1 MKTFKNIIKVN
12 YKINELLDEVTKIV
26 FKDISDSLDTSG
38 YKL

>member
-1 MKTFKNIIKVN
+1 MKTFKNIIKVIIKSMN
-12 YKINELLDEVTKIV
+12 YSMKLQNC

>member
-1 MKTFKNIIKVN
+1 MKTFKNIIKVII
-12 YKINELLDEVTKIV
+12 KSMKLLDEVTKIV